1 MKRISREEID
11 HMGQR
16 FRAALINSLSGF
28 KSANLIGTCDIK
40 GQPNLSVV
48 SSVVHLGSNPPLFG
62 MVMRPPTVPRHTYEN
77 ILATGSYTINHI
89 NAEIAEKAHQT
100 SARYE
105 REESEFDQVG
115 LTPLWKA
122 DFRAPSVE
130 EANVRMG
137 MQLIRDIDIEENQTR
152 FIVGELQWIEVP
164 EEAIAEDG
172 YLNIELLNTVAI
184 SGLDGYHQ
192 TQHLGRL
199 SYAKPDQE
207 VVRLDE
213 VMQGF

>member
-1 MKRISREEID
+1 MKRLLREDID
-11 HMGQR
+11 ALDKR

-62 MVMRPPTVPRHTYEN
+62 MVMRPPVVPRHTYEN

-89 NAEIAEKAHQT
+89 NVAIAEQAHQT
-100 SARYE
+100 SARYD
-105 REESEFDQVG
+105 REESEFDAVG
-115 LTPLWKA
+115 LTPIWRK
-122 DFRAPSVE
+122 DFRAPAVE
-130 EANVRMG
+130 EAKVRMG
-137 MQLIRDIDIEENQTR
+137 LQLIRDIDIEENQTR
-152 FIVGELQWIEVP
+152 FLVGELKWVEFP
-164 EEAIAEDG
+164 ESAIAEDG
-172 YLNIELLNTVAI
+172 YLNIEDAGTVAI

-192 TQHLGRL
+192 TNHLGRL
-199 SYAKPDQE
+199 SYAKPDKE
-207 VVRLDE
+207 IVRLQE

>member
-1 MKRISREEID
+1 MKRLLREDID
-11 HMGQR
+11 ALDKR

-62 MVMRPPTVPRHTYEN
+62 MVMRPPVVPRHTYEN

-89 NAEIAEKAHQT
+89 NLDIAEQAHQT
-100 SARYE
+100 SARYD
-105 REESEFDQVG
+105 REESEFDAVG
-115 LTPLWKA
+115 LTPLWREGS
-122 DFRAPSVE
+122 RAPAVK
-130 EANVRMG
+130 EAKVRMG
-137 MQLIRDIDIEENQTR
+137 LQLIRDIDIKENQTR
-152 FIVGELQWIEVP
+152 FLVGELKWVEFP
-164 EEAIAEDG
+164 ENAIAEDG
-172 YLNIELLNTVAI
+172 YLNIEDAGTVAI

-192 TQHLGRL
+192 TDHLGRL
-199 SYAKPDQE
+199 SYAKTDKE
-207 VVRLDE
+207 IVRLQE